1 MKVPYTWLQ
10 SYFETPLP
18 SIEKLADAFTF
29 HSFEIEGIEG
39 DVIDVKILPDRAH
52 YCLSQ
57 KGIALEASV
66 LLGIPRK
73 AESELRYGVNF
84 ALSVPVTGTRM
95 PKVTV
100 IANDFCRRF
109 TARYVENIA
118 TTGTPNWAVKFLTE
132 VGSRSISPIVDA
144 TNVVMFDM
152 GQPLHAFDADKIE
165 GDIVVRKAVAGEK
178 ITLLDGKEYT
188 LTGEDHVIAD
198 ATGPLDI
205 AGVKGGK
212 RAEVSATTKN
222 VLLTSA
228 NFDPTFVRRTSTRL
242 NLRNE
247 ASKRFENE
255 ITPEL
260 ALRGMVALSACL
272 QTIIPQAVF
281 SPIVDIYPKP
291 VSKRVIDFRPDY
303 VGERLG
309 VVIPEATVKD
319 ILNRFGIDVV
329 VNSKDK
335 WQLTIPHDRLDV
347 VIPEDVA
354 EEVGRVYGYEHV
366 IGQVPPA
373 FAKAPAL
380 NPVFTVV
387 ENIRNVLVGAGFSEV
402 YLYTLAAKG
411 DIEVAYP
418 LASDKSALRTT
429 LAPGVSKCLEM
440 NAHNAELLG
449 VEAVTVFEIGKTF
462 KKAGAGGS
470 AGSLGT
476 FTESLVL
483 AIGATQVKKVKGI
496 DGKSRINEAV
506 EKLKSAFGIDFPI
519 KTLLSTGPLAVCE
532 IELDHI
538 VEALVASG
546 SIAKIAVLAP
556 KAMSVNYRQFSLYP
570 FIVRDIAVF
579 VDGAISQ
586 DEVWT
591 EIEKGIFEAGA
602 DKMLARHSL
611 FDTFK
616 KDTKTS
622 YAFRLVFQS
631 MERTLTDIEI
641 NSVMDKINSK
651 IAGRGWQVR

>member
-1 MKVPYTWLQ
+1 
-10 SYFETPLP
+10 
-18 SIEKLADAFTF
+18 
-29 HSFEIEGIEG
+29 
-39 DVIDVKILPDRAH
+39 
-52 YCLSQ
+52 
-57 KGIALEASV
+57 
-66 LLGIPRK
+66 
-73 AESELRYGVNF
+73 
-84 ALSVPVTGTRM
+84 
-95 PKVTV
+95 
-100 IANDFCRRF
+100 
-109 TARYVENIA
+109 
-118 TTGTPNWAVKFLTE
+118 
-132 VGSRSISPIVDA
+132 
-144 TNVVMFDM
+144 
-152 GQPLHAFDADKIE
+152 
-165 GDIVVRKAVAGEK
+165 
-178 ITLLDGKEYT
+178 
-188 LTGEDHVIAD
+188 
-198 ATGPLDI
+198 
-205 AGVKGGK
+205 
-212 RAEVSATTKN
+212 
-222 VLLTSA
+222 
-228 NFDPTFVRRTSTRL
+228 
-242 NLRNE
+242 
-247 ASKRFENE
+247 
-255 ITPEL
+255 
-260 ALRGMVALSACL
+260 
-272 QTIIPQAVF
+272 
-281 SPIVDIYPKP
+281 
-291 VSKRVIDFRPDY
+291 
-303 VGERLG
+303 
-309 VVIPEATVKD
+309 
-319 ILNRFGIDVV
+319 
-329 VNSKDK
+329 
-335 WQLTIPHDRLDV
+335 
-347 VIPEDVA
+347 
-354 EEVGRVYGYEHV
+354 
-366 IGQVPPA
+366 
-373 FAKAPAL
+373 
-380 NPVFTVV
+380 
-387 ENIRNVLVGAGFSEV
+387 
-402 YLYTLAAKG
+402 
-411 DIEVAYP
+411 
-418 LASDKSALRTT
+418 
-429 LAPGVSKCLEM
+429 M